1 MLYRIVARDE
11 AGNEGERISDG
22 PFTIDSPTGV
32 HPVPGIERV
41 SLLGNAPNP
50 FNPRTTIRFELPEDT
65 KVELDVFDISGRL
78 VRRLVSE
85 MRTGPARHEVVWD
98 GIDAAGQ
105 QVASGVYFYRL
116 RAGDIV
122 ETKQM
127 ALIK

>member
-1 MLYRIVARDE
+1 MPAHPE
-11 AGNEGERISDG
+11 
-22 PFTIDSPTGV
+22 TID
-32 HPVPGIERV
+32 
-41 SLLGNAPNP
+41 L
-50 FNPRTTIRFELPEDT
+50 ELPEDT
-65 KVELDVFDISGRL
+65 EVELDVFDISGRL

-105 QVASGVYFYRL
+105 PVASGVYFYRL